1 MVHIP
6 SEKEREKV
14 EEEFNRKYRPQ
25 LTNEALSELYGRR
38 VEHYDIRIVGVRDD
52 CKTLFI
58 RADIAFRDGKE
69 ARFWKHYVDWGTFT
83 SMSKAIYKNPFTEK
97 NEDDYLEVLSNKGF
111 VPKYDWTHTFPVENG
126 SRRISRI
133 ISMEYVD
140 MNMVDFLTTYAEE
153 LMELKS
159 KTSRSTAVSSKSRIS
174 ELERIISTT
183 FRLVINASA
192 FNDNIFCSSEEGK
205 SSSKLLTKIMRME
218 KEEYLVNLKN
228 YMFATSGELFSDSF
242 EKGSEWYG
250 ALGCKLES
258 CLKMHV
264 AKRLTDYP
272 DMEAPRN
279 LWLHPENVLI
289 SKGLDEKTL
298 LEIDPRDI
306 NQMVKSQGIISGV
319 FHPYSQIKITDQ
331 QMMIVPIAFSYS
343 NLINFIPFSNLE
355 FGLSEKTKTELFK
368 HALFADRSFSR
379 GEKLSLN
386 LAPLTDELPMH
397 MSQAE
402 AATIFHLLLNT
413 YTITMYYQ
421 ENRIEKELFKE
432 LMDRRLSE
440 FKNCQGHG
448 EFGVFKIVYSALQ
461 HMFNRTL
468 GIESREEWSNAPAA
482 GKLR

>member
-1 MVHIP
+1 MVHKP
-6 SEKEREKV
+6 SEQEREKV

-25 LTNEALSELYGRR
+25 LTNETLSELYGRK

-58 RADIAFRDGKE
+58 RADIEFRDGRE

-126 SRRISRI
+126 SRKISRI
-133 ISMEYVD
+133 ISAEYVD
-140 MNMVDFLTTYAEE
+140 MNMVDFLAPYAEE

-159 KTSRSTAVSSKSRIS
+159 KTFRSTATASKSRIS
-174 ELERIISTT
+174 ELERVISTT
-183 FRLVINASA
+183 FKLVINASA
-192 FNDNIFCSSEEGK
+192 FNDNIFCSIEDK
-205 SSSKLLTKIMRME
+205 NISKLMSKIKRME

-228 YMFATSGELFSDSF
+228 YMYAISGVLFSDSF
-242 EKGSEWYG
+242 EKGSEWYS
-250 ALGCKLES
+250 ALGCKLEG
-258 CLKMHV
+258 CLKVHV
-264 AKRLTDYP
+264 AERLTDYP

-289 SKGLDEKTL
+289 NKGLDEKTL
-298 LEIDPRDI
+298 FEIDPKDI
-306 NQMVKSQGIISGV
+306 NQMVKSQGILNSV
-319 FHPYSQIKITDQ
+319 FYPYSLIKITDQ
-331 QMMIVPIAFSYS
+331 QMMTVPIAFSYS
-343 NLINFIPFSNLE
+343 NLINFIPFSDLE

-402 AATIFHLLLNT
+402 ASTIFHLLLNT
-413 YTITMYYQ
+413 YTITMYCK
-421 ENRIEKELFKE
+421 ENRLEKELFKE
-432 LMDRRLSE
+432 LLNRRLSE
-440 FKNCQGHG
+440 FRNCQGNV

-461 HMFNRTL
+461 HMFNQTV
-468 GIESREEWSNAPAA
+468 GIDNKENWANKGSD
-482 GKLR
+482 